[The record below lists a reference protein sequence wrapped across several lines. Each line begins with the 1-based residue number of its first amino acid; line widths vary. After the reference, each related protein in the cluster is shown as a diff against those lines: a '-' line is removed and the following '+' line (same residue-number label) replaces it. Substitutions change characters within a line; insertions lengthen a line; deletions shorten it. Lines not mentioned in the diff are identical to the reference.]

1 MQIKILKTEE
11 EYFQAL
17 DRLEEIFQ
25 AKPGTPEGD
34 EAELLSLV
42 IRKYDEANFPLPETD
57 PIEAIEFMME
67 QQDIKPKDL
76 VGIIGDKT
84 LVSKVLNRK
93 RKLTIDMIR
102 RLNEKLNLPFD
113 VLLKDYSLMC

>member
-113 VLLKDYSLMC
+113 VLLKDYSLLC

>member
-1 MQIKILKTEE
+1 MQIKVLKTEE

-17 DRLEEIFQ
+17 NRLEEIFQ
-25 AKPGTPEGD
+25 AELGTPEGD

-42 IRKYDEANFPLPETD
+42 IRKYDEEFLPLPETD
-57 PIEAIEFMME
+57 PIEAIEFVME

-102 RLNEKLNLPFD
+102 RLNERFNLPFD
-113 VLLKDYSLMC
+113 ILLKDYSLM

>member
-1 MQIKILKTEE
+1 MQIKVLKTEE

-17 DRLEEIFQ
+17 ALLEEIFQ
-25 AKPGTPEGD
+25 AEPGTPEGD

-67 QQDIKPKDL
+67 QQDIKAKDL
-76 VGIIGDKT
+76 VGVIGDKT

-102 RLNEKLNLPFD
+102 RLNKKLNIPLD
-113 VLLKDYSLMC
+113 ILLKDYSLTC

>member
-57 PIEAIEFMME
+57 PIEAIEFVME

-102 RLNEKLNLPFD
+102 RLNERFNLPFD
-113 VLLKDYSLMC
+113 ILLKDYSLMC